1 MTIIEQRDQAV
12 AETVDRVR
20 LIEQQHGVNYD
31 TLGKIRDELIDLTRN
46 KEMFPR
52 SSFPI
57 TEDGGSAVYRISEDS
72 DHRYALYASVG
83 AAGKSVPPHNHT
95 TWAVIVGVYGDELN
109 RFYERTDDASKE
121 GYAELE
127 ETGSFVVRHGN
138 GVVFLPDDIH
148 AISTD
153 DSEPTVHLHMY
164 GLALDHLHERLVFD
178 QVGKTVN
185 TMSIRVDIQTPVV

>member
-1 MTIIEQRDQAV
+1 MPILEQRNQAV
-12 AETVDRVR
+12 AEAVDRVR
-20 LIEQQHGVNYD
+20 LIEQQNGVNYEA
-31 TLGKIRDELIDLTRN
+31 LGNIRNELIELTQD
-46 KEMFPR
+46 KELFPR

-57 TEDGGSAVYRISEDS
+57 TDDGGSAVYRISEDS

-178 QVGKTVN
+178 QAGKTVN
-185 TMSIRVDIQTPVV
+185 SMSIRADIQTPVA

>member
-1 MTIIEQRDQAV
+1 MTIIEQRNQAV

-20 LIEQQHGVNYD
+20 LIEQQNGVNYEA
-31 TLGKIRDELIDLTRN
+31 LGNIRNELIELTQD
-46 KEMFPR
+46 KELFPR

-57 TEDGGSAVYRISEDS
+57 TDDGGSAVYRISEDS

-121 GYAELE
+121 GYAELK
-127 ETGSFVVRHGN
+127 ETGSFVVQHGN

-185 TMSIRVDIQTPVV
+185 TMSIRADIQTPVA

>member
-1 MTIIEQRDQAV
+1 MTIIEQRNQAV

-20 LIEQQHGVNYD
+20 LIEQQHGVNYEA
-31 TLGKIRDELIDLTRN
+31 LGKIRNELIELTRD
-46 KEMFPR
+46 KELFPR

-57 TEDGGSAVYRISEDS
+57 NDDGGSAVYRISEDS

-109 RFYERTDDASKE
+109 RFYERTDDSSKE
-121 GYAELE
+121 GYAELK
-127 ETGSFVVRHGN
+127 ETGSFVVQHGN

-178 QVGKTVN
+178 QAGKTVK
-185 TMSIRVDIQTPVV
+185 TMSTRADIQTPIA

>member
-1 MTIIEQRDQAV
+1 MTIIEQRNQAV

-20 LIEQQHGVNYD
+20 LIEQQHGVNYEALD
-31 TLGKIRDELIDLTRN
+31 KIRNELIQLTRD
-46 KEMFPR
+46 KELFPR
-52 SSFPI
+52 NSFPI
-57 TEDGGSAVYRISEDS
+57 TDDGGSAVYRISEDS

-121 GYAELE
+121 GYAELK
-127 ETGSFVVRHGN
+127 ETGSFVVQHGN

-178 QVGKTVN
+178 QAGKTVN
-185 TMSIRVDIQTPVV
+185 TMSIRADIQTPVA

>member
-1 MTIIEQRDQAV
+1 MTIIEQRNQAV
-12 AETVDRVR
+12 AETVNRVR
-20 LIEQQHGVNYD
+20 SIEQQHGVNYEA
-31 TLGKIRDELIDLTRN
+31 LGNIRNELIELTQD
-46 KEMFPR
+46 KELFPR

-57 TEDGGSAVYRISEDS
+57 TDDGGSAVYRISEDS

-148 AISTD
+148 AISTH
-153 DSEPTVHLHMY
+153 DSEPPVHLHMY

-178 QVGKTVN
+178 QAGKTVK
-185 TMSIRVDIQTPVV
+185 TMSIRADIQTPVA

>member
-1 MTIIEQRDQAV
+1 M
-12 AETVDRVR
+12 
-20 LIEQQHGVNYD
+20 
-31 TLGKIRDELIDLTRN
+31 
-46 KEMFPR
+46 
-52 SSFPI
+52 
-57 TEDGGSAVYRISEDS
+57 
-72 DHRYALYASVG
+72 
-83 AAGKSVPPHNHT
+83 PPHNHT

-109 RFYERTDDASKE
+109 RFYQRTDDASKE

-153 DSEPTVHLHMY
+153 DPEPTVHLHMY

-178 QVGKTVN
+178 QVGKTVK
-185 TMSIRVDIQTPVV
+185 TMSIRADIQTPVA

>member
-121 GYAELE
+121 GYAELK
-127 ETGSFVVRHGN
+127 ETGSFVVQHGN

>member
-1 MTIIEQRDQAV
+1 MTIIEQRNQAV

-20 LIEQQHGVNYD
+20 LIEQQHGVNYEA
-31 TLGKIRDELIDLTRN
+31 LGNIRNELIELTQD
-46 KEMFPR
+46 KELFPR

-57 TEDGGSAVYRISEDS
+57 NDDGGSAVYRISEDS

-109 RFYERTDDASKE
+109 RFYERTDDSSKE
-121 GYAELE
+121 GYAELK
-127 ETGSFVVRHGN
+127 ETGSFVVQHGN

-164 GLALDHLHERLVFD
+164 GLALEHLHERMVFD
-178 QVGKTVN
+178 QAGKTVK
-185 TMSIRVDIQTPVV
+185 TMSIRADIQTPVA

>member
-1 MTIIEQRDQAV
+1 MTIIEQRNQSV

-20 LIEQQHGVNYD
+20 LIEQQHGINYEA
-31 TLGKIRDELIDLTRN
+31 LGKIRNELIELTRD
-46 KEMFPR
+46 KELFPR

-57 TEDGGSAVYRISEDS
+57 NDDGGSAVYRISEDS

-121 GYAELE
+121 GYAELK
-127 ETGSFVVRHGN
+127 ETGSFVVQHGN

-178 QVGKTVN
+178 QAGKTVN
-185 TMSIRVDIQTPVV
+185 TMSIRADIQTPVA

>member
-1 MTIIEQRDQAV
+1 MTIIEQRNQAV

-20 LIEQQHGVNYD
+20 LIEQQHGVNYEALD
-31 TLGKIRDELIDLTRN
+31 KIRNELIQLTRD
-46 KEMFPR
+46 KELFPR

-57 TEDGGSAVYRISEDS
+57 NDDGGSAVYRISEDS

-109 RFYERTDDASKE
+109 RFYERTDNSSKE
-121 GYAELE
+121 GYAELK
-127 ETGSFVVRHGN
+127 ETGSFVVQHGN

-178 QVGKTVN
+178 QAGKTVK
-185 TMSIRVDIQTPVV
+185 TMSIRADIQTPVA

>member
-1 MTIIEQRDQAV
+1 MTIIEQRNQAV

-20 LIEQQHGVNYD
+20 LIEQQHGVNYEALD
-31 TLGKIRDELIDLTRN
+31 KIRNELIQLTRD
-46 KEMFPR
+46 KELFPR

-57 TEDGGSAVYRISEDS
+57 NDDGGSAVYRISEDS

-121 GYAELE
+121 GYAELK
-127 ETGSFVVRHGN
+127 ETGSFVVQHGN
-138 GVVFLPDDIH
+138 GVVFLSDDIH

-153 DSEPTVHLHMY
+153 DSESTVHLHMY

-185 TMSIRVDIQTPVV
+185 TMSIRADIQTPVA

>member
-1 MTIIEQRDQAV
+1 V
-12 AETVDRVR
+12 GRVR

-31 TLGKIRDELIDLTRN
+31 ALGKIRDELIELARD
-46 KEMFPR
+46 KELFPR
-52 SSFPI
+52 SSFPV
-57 TEDGGSAVYRISEDS
+57 TEDGGSAVYRISEDP

-109 RFYERTDDASKE
+109 RFYQRTDDASAE

-127 ETGSFVVRHGN
+127 ETGTSVVQHGN

-153 DSEPTVHLHMY
+153 DSESTVHLHMY

-178 QVGKTVN
+178 QARKTVK
-185 TMSIRVDIQTPVV
+185 TMSIRTDIQTPVD

>member
-12 AETVDRVR
+12 TETVGRVR

-31 TLGKIRDELIDLTRN
+31 ALGKIRDELIDLTRN

-83 AAGKSVPPHNHT
+83 AVGKSVPPHNHT

-109 RFYERTDDASKE
+109 RFYQRTDDASAE
-121 GYAELE
+121 SYAELE
-127 ETGSFVVRHGN
+127 ETGSSVVRHGK

-164 GLALDHLHERLVFD
+164 GLALDYLHERLVFD
-178 QVGKTVN
+178 QAGKTVK
-185 TMSIRVDIQTPVV
+185 TMSIRTDIQTPVA

>member
-121 GYAELE
+121 GYAELK
-127 ETGSFVVRHGN
+127 ETGSFVVQHGN

-164 GLALDHLHERLVFD
+164 GLALDNLHERLVFD

-185 TMSIRVDIQTPVV
+185 TMSIRADIQTPVA

>member
-1 MTIIEQRDQAV
+1 MNIGEQRGQAV
-12 AETVDRVR
+12 AETVGRIR
-20 LIEQQHGVNYD
+20 SIEQQLGVNYD
-31 TLGKIRDELIDLTRN
+31 ALGKIRNELIELTQD
-46 KEMFPR
+46 KELFPR

-57 TEDGGSAVYRISEDS
+57 ANDGESPVYRISEDP

-109 RFYERTDDASKE
+109 RFYKRTDDESIE
-121 GYAELE
+121 GFAELE

-138 GVVFLPDDIH
+138 GVVFLPEDIH

-164 GLALDHLHERLVFD
+164 GLALDHLHDRLVFD
-178 QVGKTVN
+178 QAGNTVK
-185 TMSIRVDIQTPVV
+185 TMSIRTDIRTPVA

>member
-1 MTIIEQRDQAV
+1 MTIIEQRNQAV
-12 AETVDRVR
+12 TETVDRVR
-20 LIEQQHGVNYD
+20 LIDQQHGVNYEA
-31 TLGKIRDELIDLTRN
+31 LGKIRNELIELTRD
-46 KEMFPR
+46 KELFPR
-52 SSFPI
+52 SSFPVND
-57 TEDGGSAVYRISEDS
+57 DGGSAVYRISEDS

-121 GYAELE
+121 GYAELK
-127 ETGSFVVRHGN
+127 ETGSFVVQHGN

-178 QVGKTVN
+178 QVGKTVK
-185 TMSIRVDIQTPVV
+185 TMSIRTDIQTPVA

>member
-1 MTIIEQRDQAV
+1 MTIIEQRNQAV
-12 AETVDRVR
+12 AEAVDRVR
-20 LIEQQHGVNYD
+20 LIEQQNGVNYEA
-31 TLGKIRDELIDLTRN
+31 LGNIRNELIELTQD
-46 KEMFPR
+46 KELFPR

-57 TEDGGSAVYRISEDS
+57 TDDGGSAVYRISEDS

-121 GYAELE
+121 GYAELK
-127 ETGSFVVRHGN
+127 ETGSFVVQHGN

-178 QVGKTVN
+178 QAGKTVN
-185 TMSIRVDIQTPVV
+185 TMSIRADIQTPVA

>member
-12 AETVDRVR
+12 TETVGQVR

-31 TLGKIRDELIDLTRN
+31 ALGKIRDELIDLTRN

-83 AAGKSVPPHNHT
+83 AVGKSVPPHNHT

-109 RFYERTDDASKE
+109 RFYQRTDDASTE

-127 ETGSFVVRHGN
+127 ETGSSVVHHGN

-164 GLALDHLHERLVFD
+164 GLALDYLHERLVFD
-178 QVGKTVN
+178 QAGKTVK
-185 TMSIRVDIQTPVV
+185 TMSIRTDIQTPVA

>member
-121 GYAELE
+121 GYAELK
-127 ETGSFVVRHGN
+127 ETGSFVVQHGN

-185 TMSIRVDIQTPVV
+185 TMSIRVDIQTPIA

>member
-1 MTIIEQRDQAV
+1 MTIIEQRDKAV

-31 TLGKIRDELIDLTRN
+31 ALGKIRDELIDLTRN

-83 AAGKSVPPHNHT
+83 AVGKSVPPHNHT

-109 RFYERTDDASKE
+109 RFYQRTDDASTE

-127 ETGSFVVRHGN
+127 ETGSSVVRHGN

-164 GLALDHLHERLVFD
+164 GLALDYLRERLVFD
-178 QVGKTVN
+178 QAGKTVK
-185 TMSIRVDIQTPVV
+185 TMSIRTNIQTPVA

>member
-1 MTIIEQRDQAV
+1 MTIIEQRNQAV
-12 AETVDRVR
+12 AEAVDRVR
-20 LIEQQHGVNYD
+20 LIEQQNGVNYEA
-31 TLGKIRDELIDLTRN
+31 LGNIRNELIELTQD
-46 KEMFPR
+46 KELFPR

-57 TEDGGSAVYRISEDS
+57 TDDGGSAVYRISEDS

-178 QVGKTVN
+178 QAGKSVK
-185 TMSIRVDIQTPVV
+185 TMSIRADIQTPVA

>member
-1 MTIIEQRDQAV
+1 MTIIEQRNQAV

-20 LIEQQHGVNYD
+20 LIEQQHGVNYEA
-31 TLGKIRDELIDLTRN
+31 LGNIRNELIELTQD
-46 KEMFPR
+46 KELFPR

-57 TEDGGSAVYRISEDS
+57 ADDGGSAVYRISEDS

-95 TWAVIVGVYGDELN
+95 TWAVIGGVYGDELN

-121 GYAELE
+121 GYAELK
-127 ETGSFVVRHGN
+127 ETGSFVVQHGN

-164 GLALDHLHERLVFD
+164 GLALDHLHERLVFN
-178 QVGKTVN
+178 QAGKTVK
-185 TMSIRVDIQTPVV
+185 TMSIRADIQTPVA

>member
-1 MTIIEQRDQAV
+1 MTIIEQRNQAV

-20 LIEQQHGVNYD
+20 LIEQQHGVNYEALD
-31 TLGKIRDELIDLTRN
+31 KIRNELIQLTRD
-46 KEMFPR
+46 KELFPR

-57 TEDGGSAVYRISEDS
+57 NDDGGSAVYRISEDS

-109 RFYERTDDASKE
+109 RFYERTDDSSKE
-121 GYAELE
+121 GYAELK
-127 ETGSFVVRHGN
+127 ETGSFVVQHGN

-153 DSEPTVHLHMY
+153 DSESTVHLHMY

-185 TMSIRVDIQTPVV
+185 TMSIRADIQTPVA

>member
-1 MTIIEQRDQAV
+1 MTIIEQRNQAV
-12 AETVDRVR
+12 VEAVDRVR
-20 LIEQQHGVNYD
+20 LIEQQNGVNYEA
-31 TLGKIRDELIDLTRN
+31 LGNIRNELIELTQD
-46 KEMFPR
+46 KELFPR

-57 TEDGGSAVYRISEDS
+57 TDDGGSAVYRISEDS

-95 TWAVIVGVYGDELN
+95 TWAVIVGVYGDEMN

-178 QVGKTVN
+178 QAGKTVK
-185 TMSIRVDIQTPVV
+185 TMSIRADIQTPVA

>member
-1 MTIIEQRDQAV
+1 MTIIEQRIQAV

-20 LIEQQHGVNYD
+20 LIEQQHGVNYEA
-31 TLGKIRDELIDLTRN
+31 LGKIRNELIELTRD
-46 KEMFPR
+46 KELFPR

-57 TEDGGSAVYRISEDS
+57 NDDGGSAVYRISEDS

-109 RFYERTDDASKE
+109 RFYERTDDSSKE
-121 GYAELE
+121 GYAALK
-127 ETGSFVVRHGN
+127 ETGSFVVQHGN

-164 GLALDHLHERLVFD
+164 GLALDHLHERLVFN
-178 QVGKTVN
+178 QAGKTVK
-185 TMSIRVDIQTPVV
+185 TMSIRADIQTPVA

>member
-1 MTIIEQRDQAV
+1 MTIIEQRNQAV
-12 AETVDRVR
+12 AEAVDRVR
-20 LIEQQHGVNYD
+20 LIEQQHGVNYEA
-31 TLGKIRDELIDLTRN
+31 LGNIRNELIELTQD
-46 KEMFPR
+46 KELFPR

-57 TEDGGSAVYRISEDS
+57 TDDGGSAVYRISEDS

-178 QVGKTVN
+178 QAEKTVK
-185 TMSIRVDIQTPVV
+185 TMSIRADIQTPVA

>member
-1 MTIIEQRDQAV
+1 MTIIEQRNQAV
-12 AETVDRVR
+12 AEAVDRVR
-20 LIEQQHGVNYD
+20 LIEQQNGVNYD
-31 TLGKIRDELIDLTRN
+31 ALGNIRNELIELTQD
-46 KEMFPR
+46 KELFPR

-57 TEDGGSAVYRISEDS
+57 TDDGGSAVYRISEDS

-109 RFYERTDDASKE
+109 RFYERTDAASKE

-127 ETGSFVVRHGN
+127 ATGSFVVRHGN

-148 AISTD
+148 ATSTD

-178 QVGKTVN
+178 QAGKTVK
-185 TMSIRVDIQTPVV
+185 TMSIRADIQTPVA

>member
-1 MTIIEQRDQAV
+1 MTIIEQRDKAV
-12 AETVDRVR
+12 TETVGRVR

-31 TLGKIRDELIDLTRN
+31 ALGKIRDELIDLTRN

-83 AAGKSVPPHNHT
+83 AVGKSVPPHNHT

-109 RFYERTDDASKE
+109 RFYQRTDDASTE

-127 ETGSFVVRHGN
+127 ETGSSVVRHGN

-164 GLALDHLHERLVFD
+164 GLALDYLHERLVFD
-178 QVGKTVN
+178 QAGKTVK
-185 TMSIRVDIQTPVV
+185 TMSIRTDIQTPVA

>member
-1 MTIIEQRDQAV
+1 MTIIEQRNQAV

-20 LIEQQHGVNYD
+20 LIEQQHGVNYEA
-31 TLGKIRDELIDLTRN
+31 LGKIRNELIELTRD
-46 KEMFPR
+46 KELFPR

-57 TEDGGSAVYRISEDS
+57 NDDGGSAVYRISEDS
-72 DHRYALYASVG
+72 DPRYALYASVG

-109 RFYERTDDASKE
+109 RFYERTDDSSKE
-121 GYAELE
+121 GYAELK
-127 ETGSFVVRHGN
+127 ETGSFVVQHGN

-164 GLALDHLHERLVFD
+164 GLALDHLHERLVFN
-178 QVGKTVN
+178 QAGKTVK
-185 TMSIRVDIQTPVV
+185 TMSIRADIQTPVA

>member
-1 MTIIEQRDQAV
+1 MTIIEQRNQSV

-20 LIEQQHGVNYD
+20 LIEHQHGVNYEA
-31 TLGKIRDELIDLTRN
+31 LGKIRNELIELTRD
-46 KEMFPR
+46 KELFPR

-57 TEDGGSAVYRISEDS
+57 NDDGGSAVYRISEDS

-121 GYAELE
+121 GYAELK
-127 ETGSFVVRHGN
+127 ETGSFVVQHGN

-178 QVGKTVN
+178 QAGKTVN
-185 TMSIRVDIQTPVV
+185 TMSIRADIQTPVA

>member
-1 MTIIEQRDQAV
+1 MTIIEQRNQAV
-12 AETVDRVR
+12 AEAVDRVR
-20 LIEQQHGVNYD
+20 LIEQQNGVNYEA
-31 TLGKIRDELIDLTRN
+31 LGNIRNELIELTQD
-46 KEMFPR
+46 KELFPR

-57 TEDGGSAVYRISEDS
+57 TDDGGSAVYRISEDS

-121 GYAELE
+121 GYAELK
-127 ETGSFVVRHGN
+127 ETGSFVVQHGN

-178 QVGKTVN
+178 QSGKTVK
-185 TMSIRVDIQTPVV
+185 TMSIRADIQTPVA

>member
-1 MTIIEQRDQAV
+1 MTIIEQRNQAV
-12 AETVDRVR
+12 AEAVDRVR
-20 LIEQQHGVNYD
+20 LIEQQNGVNYEA
-31 TLGKIRDELIDLTRN
+31 LGNIRNELIELTQD
-46 KEMFPR
+46 KELFPR

-57 TEDGGSAVYRISEDS
+57 TDDGGSAVYRISEDS

-185 TMSIRVDIQTPVV
+185 TMSIRADIQTPVA

>member
-121 GYAELE
+121 GYAELK
-127 ETGSFVVRHGN
+127 ETGSFVVQHGN

-185 TMSIRVDIQTPVV
+185 TMSIRADIQTPVA

>member
-1 MTIIEQRDQAV
+1 MTIIEQRNQAV

-20 LIEQQHGVNYD
+20 LIEQQHGVNYEA
-31 TLGKIRDELIDLTRN
+31 LGNIRNELIELTQD
-46 KEMFPR
+46 KELFPR

-57 TEDGGSAVYRISEDS
+57 ADDGGSAVYRISEDS

-164 GLALDHLHERLVFD
+164 GLALDHLHERLVFN
-178 QVGKTVN
+178 QAGKTVKS
-185 TMSIRVDIQTPVV
+185 MSIRADIQTPVA